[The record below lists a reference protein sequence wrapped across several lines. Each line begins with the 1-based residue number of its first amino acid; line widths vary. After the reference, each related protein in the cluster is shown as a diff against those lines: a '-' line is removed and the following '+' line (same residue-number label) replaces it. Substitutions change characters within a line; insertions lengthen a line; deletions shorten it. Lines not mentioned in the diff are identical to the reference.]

1 MNNQQK
7 ELEASNPQAE
17 EIAILE
23 DQLRE
28 AIAAEE
34 FFNTASGKLWVKIAT
49 KEIDRIVKEITSDKY
64 RDDLPGYNNALSD
77 LNAYRKQLRMMQ
89 IAGSPVRKAKIQ
101 ERLDDGK

>member
-1 MNNQQK
+1 MDNQQK

-34 FFNTASGKLWVKIAT
+34 FFNTAPGKLWVKIAT